1 MSAIKQ
7 SKEHRELK
15 VPGAP
20 SGTAVQPVFP
30 TLKCR
35 TNGLFF
41 KQKWTWTVCFFGHS
55 ASPESQVLVTNTS
68 EEVLARHVV
77 LAGLPPRQILGI
89 QFEPN
94 LPEEVVQLLHGLR
107 PDPGFRIVVSLAK
120 AASELASN

>member
-1 MSAIKQ
+1 MLGLPAEQRFSRSFLPLNAGQ
-7 SKEHRELK
+7 
-15 VPGAP
+15 
-20 SGTAVQPVFP
+20 TVFS
-30 TLKCR
+30 
-35 TNGLFF
+35 FF

-107 PDPGFRIVVSLAK
+107 PDPGFSIVVTLAK
-120 AASELASN
+120 AASELASNCTELLIV